1 MGQQTGPKRTPAQR
15 DSDRARLS
23 DLYLRGT
30 PLPQIT
36 QIINREAE
44 GYAISYQTT
53 WNDLRFCRNQW
64 QEESKRSIDLWVA
77 EQLKKID
84 VLEAEYWN
92 AWIKSQ
98 KEKKSSSVKSR
109 GSRKSKRK
117 GEIVPTSLEKWEKR
131 EERLG
136 DPRYLDGFYNCI
148 IARLKILGRE
158 GPDKDDMAKE
168 TSEKIRETI
177 SDIDSLMDIEPE
189 AEELEEAGAVKDGK

>member
-1 MGQQTGPKRTPAQR
+1 LK
-15 DSDRARLS
+15 
-23 DLYLRGT
+23 
-30 PLPQIT
+30 
-36 QIINREAE
+36 
-44 GYAISYQTT
+44 
-53 WNDLRFCRNQW
+53 FCRLQW
-64 QEESKRSIDLWVA
+64 QKESKRSIDLWVA

-109 GSRKSKRK
+109 GSKRPKRK
-117 GEIVPTSLEKWEKR
+117 GDNGNANDDGIIPTSLEKWEKR

-136 DPRYLDGFYNCI
+136 DPRYLDGFYSCI

-177 SDIDSLMDIEPE
+177 SDIDSLMDIEPD